1 MNGLSSTKNDN
12 NGNLY
17 ERDKPIVMVV
27 DDDDSVLRTTELILE
42 EEGYQVKLCSTGEE
56 AIDKLNKNVNA
67 VVLDINM
74 PDLTGL
80 QVFKKIKAE
89 NPYVP
94 I

>member
-1 MNGLSSTKNDN
+1 MNGLSSTENNNND
-12 NGNLY
+12 NLY

-27 DDDDSVLRTTELILE
+27 DDDDSVLITIELILE
-42 EEGYQVKLCSTGEE
+42 EEGYQVELCSTGKE

-80 QVFKKIKAE
+80 QVFKKVKAE